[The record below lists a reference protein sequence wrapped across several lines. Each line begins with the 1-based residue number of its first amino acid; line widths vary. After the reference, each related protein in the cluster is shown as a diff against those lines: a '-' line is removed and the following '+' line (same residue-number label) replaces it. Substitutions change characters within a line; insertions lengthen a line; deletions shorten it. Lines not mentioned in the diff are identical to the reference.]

1 VNSETSN
8 AWWLSS
14 GPPQPTRPE
23 VNESQSSES
32 GFVLTPEVVQT
43 GLNIASGFAETF
55 TKMFSQN
62 PGQVI
67 HDVSVCGVCPVCV
80 TVQDLKKRDPE
91 LASLIEGALGGVTH
105 SYERL
110 KGRLPELLEPVT
122 KLIVDSLVQSMV
134 KGRFS

>member
-1 VNSETSN
+1 MSSETST

-14 GPPQPTRPE
+14 GPPQPTRPVE
-23 VNESQSSES
+23 NDSHSSES

-43 GLNIASGFAETF
+43 GLNIASGFADTF
-55 TKMFSQN
+55 AKMFSQN

-80 TVQDLKKRDPE
+80 TVQDLKKHDPE

-122 KLIVDSLVQSMV
+122 KLIVDSLVQSIV